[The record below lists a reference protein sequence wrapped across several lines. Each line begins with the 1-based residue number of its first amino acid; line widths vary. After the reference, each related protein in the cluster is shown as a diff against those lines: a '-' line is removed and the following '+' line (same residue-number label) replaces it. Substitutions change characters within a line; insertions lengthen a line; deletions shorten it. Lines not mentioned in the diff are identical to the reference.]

1 MPELR
6 KIKTAWPQLNYSTA
20 RAVLILMPSRPAI
33 APTRT
38 QRVE

>member
-1 MPELR
+1 MK

-20 RAVLILMPSRPAI
+20 KAVLILMPSKPAI
-33 APTRT
+33 APTRA